1 MKIHSCEGLG
11 TAEGQLV
18 ALLIQTIGAV
28 LLLYRVVGQMDS
40 LRSLLQRERIA
51 GQSEVALP
59 EKVGSQVMSDQ
70 HPQAYVEFAT
80 LDQQRL
86 LDVFLNDVDISSDLI
101 WVVVALV
108 RGAD

>member
-1 MKIHSCEGLG
+1 MGI
-11 TAEGQLV
+11 AEGQLV
-18 ALLIQTIGAV
+18 ALFVQAIGAV

-40 LRSLLQRERIA
+40 LCSLLQGERIA

-59 EKVGSQVMSDQ
+59 EKVGSQVLSDEN
-70 HPQAYVEFAT
+70 PQAYVEFAT

-86 LDVFLNDVDISSDLI
+86 LDVFLHNIDISSDLV

-108 RGAD
+108 RCAD

>member
-1 MKIHSCEGLG
+1 
-11 TAEGQLV
+11 
-18 ALLIQTIGAV
+18 
-28 LLLYRVVGQMDS
+28 MDS
-40 LRSLLQRERIA
+40 LCSLLQGERIA

-59 EKVGSQVMSDQ
+59 EKVGSQVMSDE

-86 LDVFLNDVDISSDLI
+86 LDVFLHNIDISSDLV

-108 RGAD
+108 RCAD